1 MEKGICCCFVFIRS
15 TLDPFPLFEILSWV
29 GTKGFRMFYWNFV
42 YWPPRWVLLECLFW
56 KDWGIIIQRSLILHG
71 GDIKRLTSRADL
83 ALVSTGTPITPGNV
97 MISLLVTISA
107 NSAHKVWRFQVSF
120 SLLFFTRVPV
130 YTLPNNDYAYR
141 SHLMNPAVF
150 SIVTWEDLE
159 IPISTNYPTI
169 TGEEWLSPPSP
180 LPVNTSDSHWTI
192 DGSQLPF
199 CITNSTNARICSY
212 INIHWYIIQIIY
224 YIQIILYK
232 FNNCT
237 DMLLYQHSLIY
248 YTNNI

>member
-15 TLDPFPLFEILSWV
+15 TLDPFPLFDILSWV

-56 KDWGIIIQRSLILHG
+56 KNWGIIIQRSLILHE

-120 SLLFFTRVPV
+120 SLLCFTRVPA
-130 YTLPNNDYAYR
+130 YTLPNNDYTYW
-141 SHLMNPAVF
+141 SHLTNPAVF
-150 SIVTWEDLE
+150 SVVTWEDLE
-159 IPISTNYPTI
+159 IPIST
-169 TGEEWLSPPSP
+169 LK
-180 LPVNTSDSHWTI
+180 LPH
-192 DGSQLPF
+192 
-199 CITNSTNARICSY
+199 
-212 INIHWYIIQIIY
+212 
-224 YIQIILYK
+224 
-232 FNNCT
+232 NCT
-237 DMLLYQHSLIY
+237 HLTCY
-248 YTNNI
+248 